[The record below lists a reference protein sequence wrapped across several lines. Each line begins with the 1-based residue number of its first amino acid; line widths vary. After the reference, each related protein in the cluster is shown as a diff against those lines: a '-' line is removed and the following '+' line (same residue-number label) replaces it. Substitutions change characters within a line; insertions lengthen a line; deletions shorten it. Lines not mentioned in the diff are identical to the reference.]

1 MQNKEPVLDDGE
13 VEYEAG
19 PESAWG
25 NFEDDDDV
33 MQQQSSI
40 QDDEAKKFPFVGDKV
55 RPYIVWTLCNCFL
68 HYLVI

>member
-55 RPYIVWTLCNCFL
+55 RP
-68 HYLVI
+68 

>member
-33 MQQQSSI
+33 RN
-40 QDDEAKKFPFVGDKV
+40 FHL
-55 RPYIVWTLCNCFL
+55 W
-68 HYLVI
+68 VIR